1 MKLRTDIPNEVR
13 NNRIA
18 ILISILI
25 LLAIFTL
32 TGQTEVL
39 SRKTYFNSELNKETT
54 YLFPSGGLSF
64 ISEKNNADSVY
75 LSIMADSVGDGSYL
89 VKLYAFLPKEFKV
102 ESVRNIAIEFTDN
115 TVFVL
120 DLSRIEL
127 TESYVEYELTQSIF
141 EKMVSVKFKRIVFN
155 ETTQVFFKSERD
167 YFISF
172 FNAIAKK

>member
-1 MKLRTDIPNEVR
+1 MKLRTDIKNEKR
-13 NNRIA
+13 NNLLM
-18 ILISILI
+18 ILFSILFFAVATI
-25 LLAIFTL
+25 AS
-32 TGQTEVL
+32 GQTEVL
-39 SRKTYFNSELNKETT
+39 SRKTYFNSDLNKETT

-64 ISEKNNADSVY
+64 ISEKNNMDSIY

-141 EKMVSVKFKRIVFN
+141 EKMVSFKFNRIVFN